1 MSVLAV
7 PGSMDMT
14 HTCPRYSAARAEV
27 KAVTYALEAE
37 YTVIR
42 GTVSSAERLLMLIM
56 QQPPRLHMDGMSNRI
71 ISCMA
76 EMFTCKSVSKT
87 KERKA
92 PGANTD
98 NAVNISRRM
107 VEIGFGDV
115 RQISHIVDENR
126 NAVDA
131 NSR

>member
-7 PGSMDMT
+7 PGSIDMM
-14 HTCPRYSAARAEV
+14 HTWPLYSVERAEV

-42 GTVSSAERLLMLIM
+42 GTVSSADRLLTLIM
-56 QQPPRLHMDGMSNRI
+56 QQPPRLHMDGMSKRI

-76 EMFTCKSVSKT
+76 EMFTCKSFRKK

-92 PGANTD
+92 
-98 NAVNISRRM
+98 
-107 VEIGFGDV
+107 
-115 RQISHIVDENR
+115 
-126 NAVDA
+126 
-131 NSR
+131 